1 MIQLPAVELPPGF
14 FMEQRQAVP
23 TMPFPNLEHAC
34 EYEIVVHFPSY
45 VWGSALCCKSDRS
58 GWQNQGPA
66 RAFSPPPPP
75 PPHPGLHQ
83 DSLWQQEL
91 FPAVTRDAAIALLP
105 SPASTAS
112 TPGCHCHHDPAQTLT
127 VSLAV
132 TFIAYGAE
140 GCCSATAAPSPG
152 VPPLLL
158 RFPGLES

>member
-1 MIQLPAVELPPGF
+1 MHVDTKLLFTFLPMFGAVHYVARVTGADGKTKDQHVPLPP
-14 FMEQRQAVP
+14 
-23 TMPFPNLEHAC
+23 
-34 EYEIVVHFPSY
+34 PS
-45 VWGSALCCKSDRS
+45 
-58 GWQNQGPA
+58 
-66 RAFSPPPPP
+66 PP

-83 DSLWQQEL
+83 NSLWQQEL

-127 VSLAV
+127 ISLAV

-140 GCCSATAAPSPG
+140 GCCSATAAPSPS

-158 RFPGLES
+158 RFPGLQS

>member
-1 MIQLPAVELPPGF
+1 
-14 FMEQRQAVP
+14 MEQRQAVP
-23 TMPFPNLEHAC
+23 TVPFPNLENAC
-34 EYEIVVHFPSY
+34 GYEIVVHFPSY

-58 GWQNQGPA
+58 RWQNQGPA
-66 RAFSPPPPP
+66 RASSPTIPTPAPPQSPSEFSVAA
-75 PPHPGLHQ
+75 GAL
-83 DSLWQQEL
+83 
-91 FPAVTRDAAIALLP
+91 PAVTRDAAIALLP

-140 GCCSATAAPSPG
+140 GCCSATPVPSPS

-158 RFPGLES
+158 RFPGLQS